1 MLYLYSAA
9 GQEFVTQ
16 THTHWDPS
24 GPWHLQND
32 SSTKEAIEA
41 ARKQLCFLWMSV
53 HMFQMRHLSHILLN
67 FFLFSLFVFLK
78 SVFNSGSLEKDL
90 AVVSVVALHPLTPFL
105 SQSKGIKHGHGWEK
119 FPMAKSFMQLRRA
132 LQRFFCPI
140 QISWS
145 KQKKKIREVS
155 FRAIG

>member
-9 GQEFVTQ
+9 GQEFVTH

-24 GPWHLQND
+24 GHWHLQND
-32 SSTKEAIEA
+32 SSTKKAMEA

-53 HMFQMRHLSHILLN
+53 HMFQMRHLSSILIK
-67 FFLFSLFVFLK
+67 FFLSSLFFFLK
-78 SVFNSGSLEKDL
+78 SVFSSGSLEKDL
-90 AVVSVVALHPLTPFL
+90 AIVLVVALHPLTPFL
-105 SQSKGIKHGHGWEK
+105 SQSKGIKHGHRWEK
-119 FPMAKSFMQLRRA
+119 FPIAKSFIQLRWA

-140 QISWS
+140 QMSWS